1 MTVSNPWWEIII
13 LCNFPVSGGLLL
25 EKWTI
30 FDTYLTSRVP
40 KKLKRVKNWNLSLT
54 SDCLK
59 YLMRNYVSMQI
70 CSFWGSLL
78 IQFLINSSNFHSF
91 WPQGCPQKVSKKV
104 ICLETSN
111 LWWEILSLCKFAALV
126 VIFRIGNFDPFCAQR
141 SSGCPQNGQK
151 KCCLTKIDAAIEFL
165 MQNFLSMP
173 NCSYRKW

>member
-1 MTVSNPWWEIII
+1 MQFFSLWRVTFGEMD
-13 LCNFPVSGGLLL
+13 NFWHL
-25 EKWTI
+25 
-30 FDTYLTSRVP
+30 FDFQGAQ
-40 KKLKRVKNWNLSLT
+40 KRVKNWNLSLT
-54 SDCLK
+54 SDCIK
-59 YLMRNYVSMQI
+59 SLMRNYVSMQI

-126 VIFRIGNFDPFCAQR
+126 VIFRIGNFDPFCPQR